1 MLAFVITIVF
11 FAVVLLVS
19 FVAVLVSV
27 GVMER
32 RMRSEGIA
40 AEAAA
45 GEGGGSTV
53 LLREDRV
60 SSISPI
66 AAILRKIDFIPIVQ
80 NMTLQ
85 AGLDWP
91 VGRTAAMML
100 LCGTLA
106 LAACSADW
114 MPTILLFAIAAG
126 ASLLPYMYILRKR
139 RKRFEEFE
147 AQFPDA
153 VDSLCRALKAGHPF
167 AAGMEVVANEPYPP
181 VSAEIRKTLDEWRL
195 GLTWVQAL
203 DALCTRVPLTDVQ
216 IFAAAVKLHIRTG
229 GRLGEVLGRLAESM
243 RENTAIR
250 GEVRALAAHG
260 RMTGNILSVLPVVL
274 AGILLMVSP
283 SMMFQLIN
291 SPMGQNMIIGAVVCL
306 ILAHIVIRRIVD
318 IRLL

>member
-1 MLAFVITIVF
+1 MLVFVVTIVF
-11 FAVVLLVS
+11 FAVILLVAFLS
-19 FVAVLVSV
+19 VLVAA
-27 GVMER
+27 GVIER
-32 RMRSEGIA
+32 RTRSEGIA

-45 GEGGGSTV
+45 GGDGGSTS

-60 SSISPI
+60 SSISPV
-66 AAILRKIDFIPIVQ
+66 AAILQKIDFIPLVQ
-80 NMTLQ
+80 TMTLQ

-114 MPTILLFAIAAG
+114 MPTILLFVIAAG
-126 ASLLPYMYILRKR
+126 ASLLPYLYILRKR

-153 VDSLCRALKAGHPF
+153 VDSLCRALKAGHPL
-167 AAGMEVVANEPYPP
+167 AAGMEVVASEPYAP
-181 VSAEIRKTLDEWRL
+181 VSAEIRKTLEEWRL
-195 GLTWVQAL
+195 GLTWAQAL
-203 DALCTRVPLTDVQ
+203 DALCARVPLTDVQ
-216 IFAAAVKLHIRTG
+216 IFAAAVKLHVRTG

-260 RMTGNILSVLPVVL
+260 RMTGNILSVLPIVL
-274 AGILLMVSP
+274 AVILLIVNP
-283 SMMFQLIN
+283 SMMFQLVN
-291 SPMGQNMIIGAVVCL
+291 SPMGQNMIIGAIVCL
-306 ILAHIVIRRIVD
+306 ILAHVVIRKIVD